1 MRDEV
6 RADDLRGKEPYKL
19 LVGSVVPR
27 AIAWVAT
34 RSPEGTANI
43 APYSFFT
50 VASPNPP
57 TLCFSVGP
65 SAREGEPVKDTLA
78 NLRASGDM
86 TVNIARTDLLDA
98 VNTTASMLPGDVDEF
113 VVAGLTEEPSTLV
126 GAPRIAEAPISMECR
141 LDRLVE
147 VGENHLVLA
156 RVLLWRFEDG
166 LRDDTY
172 VDMAR
177 LRPLGRLA
185 GPRFA
190 TELNVVELAPPAPE
204 PLVARLRHDERA
216 EAD

>member
-6 RADDLRGKEPYKL
+6 RAEDLTGKEPYKL

-34 RSPEGTANI
+34 VSADGVPNI

-50 VASPNPP
+50 VASPQPP

-65 SAREGEPVKDTLA
+65 SARDGEPVKDTLA
-78 NLRASGDM
+78 NVRATGEL
-86 TVNIARTDLLDA
+86 TINIARTDLLEA
-98 VNTTASMLPGDVDEF
+98 VNTTASTLPGDVDEF
-113 VVAGLTEEPSTLV
+113 AVAGLTPEPATLV

-141 LDRLVE
+141 LDRFVE
-147 VGENHLVLA
+147 VGENTLVLA

-166 LRDDTY
+166 LRDGTY
-172 VDMAR
+172 VDMHR

-190 TELNVVELAPPAPE
+190 TELNVVELAPPAPDD
-204 PLVARLRHDERA
+204 LLAGGA
-216 EAD
+216 EGA

>member
-6 RADDLRGKEPYKL
+6 RAEDLTGKEPYKL

-34 RSPEGTANI
+34 VSPEGVANI

-50 VASPNPP
+50 VASPSPP
-57 TLCFSVGP
+57 TLCFSIGP
-65 SAREGEPVKDTLA
+65 SARPGEPVKDTLA
-78 NLRASGDM
+78 NVRATGEL
-86 TVNIARTDLLDA
+86 TINIARADLLEA
-98 VNTTASMLPGDVDEF
+98 VNVTASTLPGDVDEF
-113 VVAGLTEEPSTLV
+113 AVAGLTPEPATLV

-147 VGENHLVLA
+147 VGENTLVLA

-172 VDMAR
+172 VDMHR

-190 TELNVVELAPPAPE
+190 TELNVVELAPPAPSE
-204 PLVARLRHDERA
+204 LLA
-216 EAD
+216 EGPDTP

>member
-6 RADDLRGKEPYKL
+6 RAADLHGKDPYKL

-34 RSPEGTANI
+34 QSPDGVANI
-43 APYSFFT
+43 APFSFFT
-50 VASPNPP
+50 VASPSPP

-65 SAREGEPVKDTLA
+65 SARDGEPVKDTLA
-78 NLRASGDM
+78 NIRATGDM
-86 TVNIARTDLLDA
+86 TVNIGRADLLEA

-113 VVAGLTEEPSTLV
+113 AVAGLTPEPSTLV
-126 GAPRIAEAPISMECR
+126 ATPRIAEAPIAMECH
-141 LDRLVE
+141 LDRIVD
-147 VGENHLVLA
+147 VGENALVLA

-166 LRDDTY
+166 LRDGTY

-190 TELNVVELAPPAPE
+190 TELNVVELAPPDPDSLLADRSD
-204 PLVARLRHDERA
+204 LV
-216 EAD
+216 

>member
-6 RADDLRGKEPYKL
+6 RADTLRGKDPYKL

-34 RSPEGTANI
+34 RSPEGVANI

-50 VASPNPP
+50 VASPTPP
-57 TLCFSVGP
+57 TLCFSIGP

-78 NLRASGDM
+78 NIRASGEM
-86 TVNIARTDLLDA
+86 TVNIARADLLEA
-98 VNTTASMLPGDVDEF
+98 VNTTASMLPGTVDEF
-113 VVAGLTEEPSTLV
+113 AVAGLTEEPATLV
-126 GAPRIAEAPISMECR
+126 TAPRIAEAPISMECR
-141 LDRLVE
+141 LDRVVE
-147 VGENHLVLA
+147 VGENALVLA

-166 LRDDTY
+166 LRDGTY
-172 VDMAR
+172 VDMTR

-190 TELNVVELAPPAPE
+190 TQLNVVELAPPAPDQLLAE
-204 PLVARLRHDERA
+204 QGDARP
-216 EAD
+216 

>member
-6 RADDLRGKEPYKL
+6 RAEDLSGKEPYKL

-34 RSPEGTANI
+34 RSPAGVANI

-50 VASPNPP
+50 VASPQPP

-78 NLRASGDM
+78 NIRATGDM
-86 TVNIARTDLLDA
+86 TVNIARADLLDA
-98 VNTTASMLPGDVDEF
+98 VNTTASTLPGDVDEF
-113 VVAGLTEEPSTLV
+113 AVAGLTPEPATLV
-126 GAPRIAEAPISMECR
+126 SAPRITEAPISMECT
-141 LDRLVE
+141 LDRIVE
-147 VGENHLVLA
+147 VGENALVLA

-172 VDMAR
+172 VDMQR

-190 TELNVVELAPPAPE
+190 TELDVVELAPPPPE
-204 PLVARLRHDERA
+204 QLLAEQPDARRS
-216 EAD
+216 

>member
-6 RADDLRGKEPYKL
+6 RVEDLQGREPYKL

-34 RSPEGTANI
+34 RSPDGVANI
-43 APYSFFT
+43 APFSFFT
-50 VASPNPP
+50 VASADPP
-57 TLCFSVGP
+57 TLCFSIGP
-65 SAREGEPVKDTLA
+65 SGRPDEPVKDTLA
-78 NLRASGDM
+78 NIRATGEM
-86 TVNIARTDLLDA
+86 TVNTARADLLQA
-98 VNTTASMLPGDVDEF
+98 VNTTASTLPGDADEF
-113 VVAGLTEEPSTLV
+113 VVAGLTEEPATLV

-141 LDRLVE
+141 LDRIVD
-147 VGENHLVLA
+147 VGENSLVLA

-172 VDMAR
+172 VDMTR

-204 PLVARLRHDERA
+204 PLVARLRSRPRP
-216 EAD
+216 EAG

>member
-6 RADDLRGKEPYKL
+6 RAEDLTGKEPYKL

-34 RSPEGTANI
+34 VSADGVPNI

-50 VASPNPP
+50 VASPSPP

-65 SAREGEPVKDTLA
+65 SARDGEPVKDTLA
-78 NLRASGDM
+78 NVRATGEL
-86 TVNIARTDLLDA
+86 TINTARADLLEA
-98 VNTTASMLPGDVDEF
+98 VNTTASALPAGVDEF
-113 VVAGLTEEPSTLV
+113 AVAGLTPEPSTLV
-126 GAPRIAEAPISMECR
+126 AAPRIAEAPIAMECR
-141 LDRLVE
+141 LDRVVE
-147 VGENHLVLA
+147 VGTNALVLA

-166 LRDDTY
+166 LRHDTY
-172 VDMAR
+172 VDMQR

-190 TELNVVELAPPAPE
+190 TELDVVELAPPDPDTLLSE
-204 PLVARLRHDERA
+204 HGDGRSS
-216 EAD
+216 

>member
-6 RADDLRGKEPYKL
+6 RAEDLTGKEPYKL

-34 RSPEGTANI
+34 VSAEGVANI

-50 VASPNPP
+50 VASPSPP

-65 SAREGEPVKDTLA
+65 STRAGEPVKDTLA
-78 NLRASGDM
+78 NVRATGEL
-86 TVNIARTDLLDA
+86 TINIARADLLEA
-98 VNTTASMLPGDVDEF
+98 VNVTASTLPGDVDEF
-113 VVAGLTEEPSTLV
+113 AVAGLTPEAATLV
-126 GAPRIAEAPISMECR
+126 VAPRIAEAPISMECR

-147 VGENHLVLA
+147 VGENTLVLA

-172 VDMAR
+172 VDMHR

-190 TELNVVELAPPAPE
+190 TELNVVELAPPAPSE
-204 PLVARLRHDERA
+204 LLG
-216 EAD
+216 EA

>member
-6 RADDLRGKEPYKL
+6 RADTLHGRDPYKL

-34 RSPEGTANI
+34 RSPDGVANI

-50 VASPNPP
+50 VASPSPP
-57 TLCFSVGP
+57 TLCFSIGP
-65 SAREGEPVKDTLA
+65 STRTEERVKDTLA
-78 NLRASGDM
+78 NIRASHEM
-86 TVNIARTDLLDA
+86 TVNIARADLLEA
-98 VNTTASMLPGDVDEF
+98 VNTTASTLPGTVDEF
-113 VVAGLTEEPSTLV
+113 AVAGLTEEPATLV
-126 GAPRIAEAPISMECR
+126 SAPRIAEAPISMECR
-141 LDRLVE
+141 LDRVVE
-147 VGENHLVLA
+147 VGENALVLA

-166 LRDDTY
+166 LRDGTY

-190 TELNVVELAPPAPE
+190 TELNVVELSPPAPDQ
-204 PLVARLRHDERA
+204 LLA
-216 EAD
+216 EQGDAQP